1 MREPMRIL
9 IVEDEANV
17 RSFLQN
23 AMKALRRSVKIDT
36 ANHGADGL
44 KLARRHQYDLIIT
57 DYHMPKMDGIDMTF
71 TLRQEGYTMPIV
83 MISADPMVEPYALN
97 AGANMFLL
105 KPIPIEHLRYML
117 DAFGL

>member
-23 AMKALRRSVKIDT
+23 AMKTLRRSVKVDT

-44 KLARRHQYDLIIT
+44 KLARRHSYDLIIT

-83 MISADPMVEPYALN
+83 MISADPVVESYALN

-105 KPIPIEHLRYML
+105 KPIPLENLRYML
-117 DAFGL
+117 DVFGL